1 MSAQRTIVIVGAGFS
16 GTLVAANLLKSQ
28 HWATTR
34 IVLVER
40 SASVARGKA
49 YADREYPYL
58 LNVPAGRMSADP
70 SAPLDFLSFAQHRI
84 PDATAEDFLPRAL
97 YGQYLEATLLDAE
110 VSAPPH
116 VQFERLRGEVCA
128 IEKIGDGS
136 AYRVRFSGGR
146 TLGADSEDSTLGAGS
161 AGRTL
166 DADDV
171 VLALGNP
178 PSAALPGTEEL
189 QRDVSDQRYIS
200 DPWAQPLRFSP
211 GETVLLVGNGLTMV
225 DVATAAAA
233 SSSEQAVIHSI
244 SRHGL
249 VPPSQ
254 TQFSHSACNGDT
266 AAMLRAA
273 SFSALTFFR
282 SVRALAEET
291 ERRGGDWREAV
302 TFIRN
307 IAPVLWQRLP
317 AREKRRMLRH
327 VRPYWDVHR
336 HRLPSETLAKLNRL
350 KHREKL
356 HVHAGRLLGFEP
368 VGNQVR
374 VTWRAR
380 GAHEIQTLMVDR
392 VVNCTGPDYNV
403 SRSRDPLMRSL
414 LEQGFAVSDPHNL
427 GIRTGSYGALVD
439 AQGRAATNLFYVG
452 PMLRA
457 DHWEATA
464 AQELRGH
471 AERLASYLSAP
482 VGRMRA
488 TATA

>member
-1 MSAQRTIVIVGAGFS
+1 
-16 GTLVAANLLKSQ
+16 L
-28 HWATTR
+28 H
-34 IVLVER
+34 
-40 SASVARGKA
+40 
-49 YADREYPYL
+49 
-58 LNVPAGRMSADP
+58 
-70 SAPLDFLSFAQHRI
+70 
-84 PDATAEDFLPRAL
+84 
-97 YGQYLEATLLDAE
+97 
-110 VSAPPH
+110 
-116 VQFERLRGEVCA
+116 
-128 IEKIGDGS
+128 
-136 AYRVRFSGGR
+136 
-146 TLGADSEDSTLGAGS
+146 
-161 AGRTL
+161 
-166 DADDV
+166 ADDV

-178 PSAALPGTEEL
+178 PPAPLPCTEQLPGTV
-189 QRDVSDQRYIS
+189 QPQRYVS
-200 DPWAQPLRFSP
+200 DPWAQPLKFSP
-211 GETVLLVGNGLTMV
+211 GETVLLVGNGLTMA
-225 DVATAAAA
+225 DVATAAAT
-233 SSSEQAVIHSI
+233 SSNEQAVIHSI

-254 TQFSHSACNGDT
+254 TQFSHSACKGDSST
-266 AAMLRAA
+266 MLRAA
-273 SFSALTFFR
+273 SFSALTLFR
-282 SVRALAEET
+282 AVRELAAET

-307 IAPVLWQRLP
+307 IAPALWQRLP

-350 KHREKL
+350 RDRQKL

-368 VGNQVR
+368 AGSQIR

-380 GAHEIQTLMVDR
+380 GANELQTLLVDR

-403 SRSRDPLMRSL
+403 RRSRDPLMRSL
-414 LEQGFAVSDPHNL
+414 LAQGLVAPDPLNL
-427 GIRTGSYGALVD
+427 GMRTGSYGALVD
-439 AQGRAATNLFYVG
+439 AQGRASANLFYVG

-464 AQELRGH
+464 AHELRGH

>member
-1 MSAQRTIVIVGAGFS
+1 MSPQRTIVIVGAGFS
-16 GTLVAANLLKSQ
+16 GTLVAANLLRSQ
-28 HWATTR
+28 HWAATR
-34 IVLVER
+34 IVLIER
-40 SASVARGKA
+40 STSIARGKA
-49 YADREYPYL
+49 YADRDYPYL
-58 LNVPAGRMSADP
+58 LNVPASRMSADP
-70 SAPLDFLSFAQHRI
+70 SSPLDFLSFAQHRI

-116 VQFERLRGEVCA
+116 VQFERLRGEVSA

-136 AYRVRFSGGR
+136 TYHVRLSDDR
-146 TLGADSEDSTLGAGS
+146 TLH
-161 AGRTL
+161 
-166 DADDV
+166 ADDV

-178 PSAALPGTEEL
+178 PPASLPGTENL
-189 QRDVSDQRYIS
+189 QHYVS
-200 DPWAQPLRFSP
+200 DPWAQPLKFSP
-211 GETVLLVGNGLTMV
+211 GETVLLIGNGLTMV

-233 SSSEQAVIHSI
+233 SSNEQAVIHSI

-254 TQFSHSACNGDT
+254 TQFSHAACKGDSA
-266 AAMLRAA
+266 AILRAA
-273 SFSALTFFR
+273 SFSALTLLR
-282 SVRALAEET
+282 SVRELAEET
-291 ERRGGDWREAV
+291 ERNGGDWREAV

-307 IAPVLWQRLP
+307 IAPALWQRLP
-317 AREKRRMLRH
+317 AREKRRLLRH

-336 HRLPSETLAKLNRL
+336 HRLPSETLAKLKRL
-350 KHREKL
+350 EHRQKL
-356 HVHAGRLLGFEP
+356 HVHAGRLLKFEA

-380 GAHEIQTLMVDR
+380 GADDLQTMLVDR
-392 VVNCTGPDYNV
+392 VVNCTGPNYNV
-403 SRSRDPLMRSL
+403 RRSRDPLMCSL
-414 LEQGFAVSDPHNL
+414 LEQGLAVSDPHDL

>member
-1 MSAQRTIVIVGAGFS
+1 MSPQRTIVIVGAGFS
-16 GTLVAANLLKSQ
+16 GTLVAANLLRSQ
-28 HWATTR
+28 HWAATR
-34 IVLVER
+34 IVLIER
-40 SASVARGKA
+40 STSVARGKA
-49 YADREYPYL
+49 YADRDYPYL

-70 SAPLDFLSFAQHRI
+70 SSPLDFLSFAQHRI
-84 PDATAEDFLPRAL
+84 PDATAEDFLPRSL

-136 AYRVRFSGGR
+136 TYRVRLSDAHTPDMSATAATTADGR
-146 TLGADSEDSTLGAGS
+146 TLY
-161 AGRTL
+161 
-166 DADDV
+166 ADDV

-178 PSAALPGTEEL
+178 PPTSLPGTEDL
-189 QRDVSDQRYIS
+189 QHYVP
-200 DPWAQPLRFSP
+200 DPWAQPLKFSP
-211 GETVLLVGNGLTMV
+211 GETVLLIGNGLTMV

-233 SSSEQAVIHSI
+233 SSNEQAVIHSI

-254 TQFSHSACNGDT
+254 TQFSHAACKGDSA
-266 AAMLRAA
+266 AILRAA
-273 SFSALTFFR
+273 SFSALTLLR
-282 SVRALAEET
+282 SVRELAEET
-291 ERRGGDWREAV
+291 ERNGGDWREAV

-307 IAPVLWQRLP
+307 IAPALWQRLP
-317 AREKRRMLRH
+317 AREKRRLLRH

-336 HRLPSETLAKLNRL
+336 HRLPSETLAKLKRL
-350 KHREKL
+350 QHRQKL
-356 HVHAGRLLGFEP
+356 HVHAGRLLNFEA
-368 VGNQVR
+368 VGSQVR

-380 GAHEIQTLMVDR
+380 GADELQTMLVDR
-392 VVNCTGPDYNV
+392 VVNCTGPNYNV
-403 SRSRDPLMRSL
+403 RRSRDPLMCSL
-414 LEQGFAVSDPHNL
+414 LAQGLAVSDPHDL
-427 GIRTGSYGALVD
+427 GIRTSSYGALVD
-439 AQGRAATNLFYVG
+439 ADGRAATNLFYVG

-464 AQELRGH
+464 AHELRGH

-488 TATA
+488 VATA